1 MTEQRATIPTSR
13 FALIVARR
21 AMVVAAASLVVAALA
36 VVVALWGG
44 PETDPA
50 EGAVPEQ
57 VQEDAAAARA
67 DAAAA
72 AAIADAAAALAEQA
86 TSRAAAA
93 EEALAAV
100 LAEAGGAVD
109 PEVIAR
115 LEAQLEEART
125 LAATALVAA
134 DTAATVE
141 EAPTADAASEPADA
155 AAVEDASESEEA
167 AAVEDASESEEAAAV
182 EDASE
187 SEEAAAVEDASESEE
202 AAAVED
208 APAPEPEDTD
218 TAVSLPGEPYEFG
231 PSAGA
236 GLAVVGV
243 AHDSALNVRAVP
255 NGEVIAR
262 LDNVMDG
269 VRDPA
274 VYVREP
280 DSDDIIVTVDLQ
292 RGIVATGNTRKL
304 PTTIWHE
311 LRVGDLV
318 GWASVN
324 YLAPVGA
331 GRDATAEVVEAL
343 GGTPTA
349 DTLSDLGLQVSALF
363 ASTGEVQSRT
373 TISSRPGVFEA
384 VGDITLDVLGL
395 PDDAV
400 RGYRINITADAG
412 AEDWTQD
419 DAGPFTLRSVTVTP
433 ICDSHRG
440 VSDDGL
446 CV

>member
-21 AMVVAAASLVVAALA
+21 AMVVAAASVVMAALA

-57 VQEDAAAARA
+57 VEADAAAARA
-67 DAAAA
+67 DADAA

-86 TSRAAAA
+86 TSRAAAV
-93 EEALAAV
+93 EEALAAA

-115 LEAQLEEART
+115 LEAQVEEART

-134 DTAATVE
+134 NTAASVE
-141 EAPTADAASEPADA
+141 GAPAADSAPQ
-155 AAVEDASESEEA
+155 EA
-167 AAVEDASESEEAAAV
+167 AAVEDASESEE
-182 EDASE
+182 E
-187 SEEAAAVEDASESEE
+187 
-202 AAAVED
+202 AAVED
-208 APAPEPEDTD
+208 APESEEEAAVENAPVPEDTD
-218 TAVSLPGEPYEFG
+218 TAVALPGEPYEFG

-236 GLAVVGV
+236 GLAVVGI
-243 AHDSALNVRAVP
+243 AHDSALNVRDVP
-255 NGEVIAR
+255 NGEIIAR
-262 LDNVMDG
+262 LDSVMDA

-280 DSDDIIVTVDLQ
+280 NSDDIIATVDLR

-318 GWASVN
+318 GWASGT
-324 YLAPVGA
+324 YLAPLGA
-331 GRDATAEVVEAL
+331 DRDATAEVVEAL

-349 DTLSDLGLQVSALF
+349 DTLSDIGLLVSGVF

-384 VGDITLDVLGL
+384 LGDVTLDVLGL

-412 AEDWTQD
+412 AEDLTQD

-440 VSDDGL
+440 VTEEGL
-446 CV
+446 CL

>member
-1 MTEQRATIPTSR
+1 MTEERATIPTSR

-21 AMVVAAASLVVAALA
+21 AMVVAAASLVIAASA

-57 VQEDAAAARA
+57 VLADAAAARA
-67 DAAAA
+67 DADAA

-93 EEALAAV
+93 EEALAAA

-115 LEAQLEEART
+115 LEAQVEEART

-134 DTAATVE
+134 NTAASVGGAPAADSTPE
-141 EAPTADAASEPADA
+141 ET
-155 AAVEDASESEEA
+155 AAVEDASEP
-167 AAVEDASESEEAAAV
+167 
-182 EDASE
+182 
-187 SEEAAAVEDASESEE
+187 EE

-208 APAPEPEDTD
+208 APLPEDTE
-218 TAVSLPGEPYEFG
+218 TAAALPGEPYEFG

-236 GLAVVGV
+236 GLVVVGV
-243 AHDSALNVRAVP
+243 AHDSALNVRDVP
-255 NGEVIAR
+255 NGEIIAR
-262 LDNVMDG
+262 LDSVMDG

-274 VYVREP
+274 VYVRKP
-280 DSDDIIVTVDLQ
+280 DSDDIIATVDLR

-318 GWASVN
+318 GWASGT
-324 YLAPVGA
+324 YLAPLGA
-331 GRDATAEVVEAL
+331 DRDATAEVVEAL

-349 DTLSDLGLQVSALF
+349 DTLTDLGLQVSALF

-384 VGDITLDVLGL
+384 LGDITLDVLGL

-400 RGYRINITADAG
+400 RGYRINVTADAG

-440 VSDDGL
+440 VTEEGL
-446 CV
+446 CL

>member
-1 MTEQRATIPTSR
+1 MPPAPP
-13 FALIVARR
+13 ALVAARR
-21 AMVVAAASLVVAALA
+21 ALVVAVAALVVAGLA
-36 VVVALWGG
+36 VVVALRGD
-44 PETDPA
+44 PQSDPA
-50 EGAVPEQ
+50 GSAAPEQ
-57 VQEDAAAARA
+57 AQADAAAARA
-67 DAAAA
+67 EAEAASAVADAA
-72 AAIADAAAALAEQA
+72 AAIAGEAAA
-86 TSRAAAA
+86 RAAAA
-93 EEALAAV
+93 EEALAAA

-109 PEVIAR
+109 PEVIAK
-115 LEAQLEEART
+115 LEAQLEEVRT

-134 DTAATVE
+134 DTAATVG
-141 EAPTADAASEPADA
+141 EAPTADTTPEEAAL
-155 AAVEDASESEEA
+155 VEDAPQ
-167 AAVEDASESEEAAAV
+167 
-182 EDASE
+182 
-187 SEEAAAVEDASESEE
+187 SEE

-208 APAPEPEDTD
+208 APVPEEAAAVEDAPVPEDTD
-218 TAVSLPGEPYEFG
+218 TAVALPGEPYEFG

-243 AHDSALNVRAVP
+243 AHDSALNVRDVP

-280 DSDDIIVTVDLQ
+280 DSDDIIATVDLQ
-292 RGIVATGNTRKL
+292 RGIVATGNARKL
-304 PTTIWHE
+304 STTTWHE
-311 LRVGDLV
+311 LRVGNLL
-318 GWASVN
+318 GWASGT
-324 YLAPVGA
+324 YLAPLGA
-331 GRDATAEVVEAL
+331 DRDATAEVVEAL

-349 DTLSDLGLQVSALF
+349 DTLSDLGLRVSGVF
-363 ASTGEVQSRT
+363 ASSGEVQSRT

-384 VGDITLDVLGL
+384 LGDITLDVLGL

-412 AEDWTQD
+412 AEDWTQE

>member
-1 MTEQRATIPTSR
+1 MPP
-13 FALIVARR
+13 ALPALVAARR
-21 AMVVAAASLVVAALA
+21 ALVIAVAALVVAGLA
-36 VVVALWGG
+36 VVVALRGD
-44 PETDPA
+44 PQSDPA
-50 EGAVPEQ
+50 GSAAPEQ
-57 VQEDAAAARA
+57 AQADAAAARA
-67 DAAAA
+67 EAEAASAVADAA
-72 AAIADAAAALAEQA
+72 AAIAGEAAA
-86 TSRAAAA
+86 RAAAA
-93 EEALAAV
+93 EEALAAA

-109 PEVIAR
+109 PEVIAK

-134 DTAATVE
+134 DAAATVE
-141 EAPTADAASEPADA
+141 DAPVADAT
-155 AAVEDASESEEA
+155 SEEA
-167 AAVEDASESEEAAAV
+167 AAVEDAP
-182 EDASE
+182 
-187 SEEAAAVEDASESEE
+187 ESEE

-208 APAPEPEDTD
+208 APESEEAAAVEDAPESEEAAAVEDAPVPEDT
-218 TAVSLPGEPYEFG
+218 AVALPGEPYEFG

-243 AHDSALNVRAVP
+243 AHDSALNIRDVP

-280 DSDDIIVTVDLQ
+280 DSDDIIATVDLQ
-292 RGIVATGNTRKL
+292 RGIVATGNARKL
-304 PTTIWHE
+304 STTTWHE
-311 LRVGDLV
+311 LRVGDLL
-318 GWASVN
+318 GWASGT
-324 YLAPVGA
+324 YLAPLGA
-331 GRDATAEVVEAL
+331 DRDATAEVVEAL

-349 DTLSDLGLQVSALF
+349 DTLSDLGLRVSGVF
-363 ASTGEVQSRT
+363 ASSGEVQSRT

-384 VGDITLDVLGL
+384 LGDVTLDVLGL

>member
-1 MTEQRATIPTSR
+1 MPPIPS
-13 FALIVARR
+13 ALVAARR
-21 AMVVAAASLVVAALA
+21 AMVVAAASTVIAALA
-36 VVVALWGG
+36 VAIALLGDPG
-44 PETDPA
+44 SDPA
-50 EGAVPEQ
+50 ESAAIEQ
-57 VQEDAAAARA
+57 ARTDAAAARTEA
-67 DAAAA
+67 DAATAMAEAA
-72 AAIADAAAALAEQA
+72 AAIADAAAGK
-86 TSRAAAA
+86 AAAA
-93 EEALAAV
+93 QEALAAA

-134 DTAATVE
+134 NAAAGVEDAPAADTTSE
-141 EAPTADAASEPADA
+141 EE
-155 AAVEDASESEEA
+155 AAVEDAPEPEEA
-167 AAVEDASESEEAAAV
+167 AAVEDALEP
-182 EDASE
+182 
-187 SEEAAAVEDASESEE
+187 EE

-208 APAPEPEDTD
+208 APEPEEAAAVEDGPVADDTD
-218 TAVSLPGEPYEFG
+218 TAAVLPGESYEFG
-231 PSAGA
+231 PPAGA

-243 AHDSALNVRAVP
+243 AHDSALNVRDIP

-274 VYVREP
+274 VYARQA
-280 DSDDIIVTVDLQ
+280 DSDDIIATVDLQ
-292 RGIVATGNTRKL
+292 SGIVATGNTRKL

-311 LRVGDLV
+311 LRVGDLL
-318 GWASVN
+318 GWASGS
-324 YLAPVGA
+324 YLAPLGA
-331 GRDATAEVVEAL
+331 DRDATAEVVEAL

-349 DTLSDLGLQVSALF
+349 DTLTDLGLQVSALF

-373 TISSRPGVFEA
+373 TVSSRPGVFEA
-384 VGDITLDVLGL
+384 VGDVTLDVLGL

-400 RGYRINITADAG
+400 RGYRVNITADAG
-412 AEDWTQD
+412 AEDWTQE

-440 VSDDGL
+440 VSEEGL
-446 CV
+446 CL

>member
-1 MTEQRATIPTSR
+1 MTEERATIPTSR

-21 AMVVAAASLVVAALA
+21 AMVVAAASLVIAASA

-57 VQEDAAAARA
+57 VLADAAAARA
-67 DAAAA
+67 DADAA

-93 EEALAAV
+93 EEALAAA

-115 LEAQLEEART
+115 LEAQVEEART

-134 DTAATVE
+134 NTAASVE
-141 EAPTADAASEPADA
+141 GAPAADTTP
-155 AAVEDASESEEA
+155 
-167 AAVEDASESEEAAAV
+167 
-182 EDASE
+182 
-187 SEEAAAVEDASESEE
+187 EEAAAVEDASESEE

-208 APAPEPEDTD
+208 APVPEDTD
-218 TAVSLPGEPYEFG
+218 TAVALPGEPYEFG

-236 GLAVVGV
+236 GLVVVGV
-243 AHDSALNVRAVP
+243 AHDSALNVRDVP
-255 NGEVIAR
+255 NGEIIAR
-262 LDNVMDG
+262 LDSVMDG

-280 DSDDIIVTVDLQ
+280 DSDDIIATVDLR

-318 GWASVN
+318 GWASGT
-324 YLAPVGA
+324 YLAPLGA
-331 GRDATAEVVEAL
+331 DRDATAEVVEAL

-349 DTLSDLGLQVSALF
+349 DTLTDLGLQVSALF

-384 VGDITLDVLGL
+384 LGDITLDVLGL

-440 VSDDGL
+440 VTEEGL
-446 CV
+446 CL

>member
-1 MTEQRATIPTSR
+1 MPPAPP
-13 FALIVARR
+13 ALVAARR
-21 AMVVAAASLVVAALA
+21 ALVVAVAALVVAGLA
-36 VVVALWGG
+36 VVVALRGD
-44 PETDPA
+44 PQSDPA
-50 EGAVPEQ
+50 GSAAPEQ
-57 VQEDAAAARA
+57 AQADAAAARA
-67 DAAAA
+67 EAEAASAVADAA
-72 AAIADAAAALAEQA
+72 AAIAGEAAA
-86 TSRAAAA
+86 RAAAA
-93 EEALAAV
+93 EEALAAA

-109 PEVIAR
+109 PEVIAK

-134 DTAATVE
+134 DAAATVE
-141 EAPTADAASEPADA
+141 GAPVADAT
-155 AAVEDASESEEA
+155 SEEA
-167 AAVEDASESEEAAAV
+167 AAVEDAP
-182 EDASE
+182 
-187 SEEAAAVEDASESEE
+187 ESEE

-208 APAPEPEDTD
+208 APVPEEAAAVEDAPVPEEAAAVEDAPVPEDT
-218 TAVSLPGEPYEFG
+218 AVALPGEPYEFG

-243 AHDSALNVRAVP
+243 AHDSALNVRDVP

-280 DSDDIIVTVDLQ
+280 DSDDIIATVDLQ
-292 RGIVATGNTRKL
+292 RGIVATGNARKL
-304 PTTIWHE
+304 STTIWHE
-311 LRVGDLV
+311 LRVGDLL
-318 GWASVN
+318 GWASGT
-324 YLAPVGA
+324 YLAPLGA
-331 GRDATAEVVEAL
+331 DRDATAEVVEAL

-349 DTLSDLGLQVSALF
+349 DTLSDLGLRVSGVF
-363 ASTGEVQSRT
+363 ASSGEVQSRT

-384 VGDITLDVLGL
+384 LGDITLDVLGL

-412 AEDWTQD
+412 AEDWTQE